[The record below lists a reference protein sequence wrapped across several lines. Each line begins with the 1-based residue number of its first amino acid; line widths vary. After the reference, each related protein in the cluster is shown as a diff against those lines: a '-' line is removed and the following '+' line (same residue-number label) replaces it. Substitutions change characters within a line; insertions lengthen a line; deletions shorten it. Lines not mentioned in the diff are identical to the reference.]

1 MPMKK
6 MVLKKKEMV
15 KILPVD
21 GALADFVVI
30 IGC

>member
-1 MPMKK
+1 MKK
-6 MVLKKKEMV
+6 MVLKKEMV